1 MSKSNDKK
9 IEIREIVYSQDE
21 EKSFGDVFVYEPE
34 NVEEQNLGN
43 LFIVGDLKDL
53 PKNCSYIMNVL
64 ASKIKKE
71 FYANTKRTAEEGL
84 EAGLSEAN
92 KTLADLAD
100 QGNGEYVGRLSM
112 VCGTYHGNKFYLSQV
127 GKIKSL
133 LVRGGQIMEII
144 KEDDSKQV
152 SAKRVFN
159 NIASGDLSD
168 GDLVIFATSGL
179 FNIFSLEKL
188 RQLGSSMKLDEF
200 ASKLQE
206 EIEEEDSE
214 TVSALLI
221 EIEGEKKNLIS
232 HSELEFNEKEPA
244 EKSLEKALVEGVEID
259 EEAEALEESE
269 GKLAE
274 AAVIAEAK
282 DESEAEKAL
291 LAFQEEE
298 PDVKETPP
306 FESSVEAEKSE
317 ETGKE
322 TAAVESLLS
331 AVKEKAEEVAGGKS
345 LAQAGSAAAA
355 AKIIETSAVKDTG
368 KISLSDIIKE
378 YEKMESRSLELGT
391 DTEKDKSIEAM
402 VAKKEANTFEDLDE
416 KKESVHKKIS
426 SDVKKYLQNLKN
438 NKPEMA
444 TGGNLKKFFNG
455 KKEYKVRSANKKFS
469 FLGKK
474 AIIAVL
480 LLALA
485 GGGYYYESVKEKQE
499 NTAKLAAYQSLL
511 DESKA
516 KINQADVEGIS
527 GSEESSGKLYLEAR
541 ALASRVKNEYD
552 ALDAQADEVIA
563 NAQTQID
570 IIDKVAKVSG
580 PEVLANFENENIKN
594 LVEVNG
600 TYYAIDD
607 SENALYKVDAP
618 KAEISQVAKAQEA
631 ISGLLFA
638 KNFQSQEILLSN
650 GSEFSSFSLKNNQI
664 KKLSTKVD
672 STFTDFATYGRYIY
686 LLSPAQNQ
694 IYKYQKTAQGLD
706 SKTEWLKSG
715 DIKNAVSLAI
725 DQYVYILTSDGQIK
739 KYFTGEE
746 YADKDGNK
754 FAIKQP
760 SDAITNPSKIYT
772 SSEQKYLYVVEPSK
786 SRIVLFDKTTGAL
799 VKQLVGEDFSNI
811 KDISVD
817 AEEKNMAVLTKNKIM
832 KIDLTK

>member
-21 EKSFGDVFVYEPE
+21 EKSFGDVFIYEPE

-133 LVRGGQIMEII
+133 LIRGGQIMEII
-144 KEDDSKQV
+144 KEDDSKPV

-259 EEAEALEESE
+259 EAEALEENES
-269 GKLAE
+269 KPAE
-274 AAVIAEAK
+274 AAVVTKAKEAA
-282 DESEAEKAL
+282 EAEKAL

-298 PDVKETPP
+298 PDVEEISPS
-306 FESSVEAEKSE
+306 ESSAEVKKSE
-317 ETGKE
+317 ETGSE
-322 TAAVESLLS
+322 TAAAEPLLS
-331 AVKEKAEEVAGGKS
+331 AVKEKTEEVAGGKS
-345 LAQAGSAAAA
+345 LAQAGSAATT
-355 AKIIETSAVKDTG
+355 AKTIEASAVKDTG

-378 YEKMESRSLELGT
+378 YEKMESRSLEQDT
-391 DTEKDKSIEAM
+391 DTDKDKSIEAM

-426 SDVKKYLQNLKN
+426 SNVKNYLQNLKSG
-438 NKPEMA
+438 KPEMA
-444 TGGNLKKFFNG
+444 PVGNLKKFFNG

-474 AIIAVL
+474 AIIVVL
-480 LLALA
+480 LLVLA
-485 GGGYYYESVKEKQE
+485 GDGYYYGSVKEKKE

-511 DESKA
+511 DESKT
-516 KINQADVEGIS
+516 KINQADVESIS

-541 ALASRVKNEYD
+541 ALALRVKNEYD
-552 ALDAQADEVIA
+552 ALDTQADEVIA

-580 PEVLANFENENIKN
+580 LEVLANFENENIKN

-600 TYYAIDD
+600 TYYVIDD
-607 SENALYKVDAP
+607 SENAVYKVDAS
-618 KAEISQVAKAQEA
+618 KAEISQAAKAQEA
-631 ISGLLFA
+631 IGGLLFA

-650 GSEFSSFSLKNNQI
+650 GSEFSSFNLKNNQI
-664 KKLSTKVD
+664 KKLSTKADDV
-672 STFTDFATYGRYIY
+672 FTDFATYGRYVY

-706 SKTEWLKSG
+706 GKTEWLKSG

-760 SDAITNPSKIYT
+760 SDAITSPTKIYT
-772 SSEQKYLYVVEPSK
+772 LTDQKNLYVVEPSK

-799 VKQLVGEDFSNI
+799 VKQLTGEGFSDI

-817 AEEKNMAVLTKNKIM
+817 AEEKNMAVLMKNKIV